1 MRDPML
7 DSKDRRGSQRAD
19 LKYQNR
25 LFAFVL
31 ILVLATP
38 VHSWSS
44 KGRSETPPVPA
55 TRDNSSRNAVVA
67 VFRSLEKS
75 EQTGNGKLYLS
86 VQSRRKLDEAGE
98 KFIQQFSKGF
108 PPDPAV
114 RYTLMGVRIRNGHAA
129 VLGKITRST
138 SPAPQYYLGK
148 LVLEKGSWKIA
159 EDLLDQE
166 PIGASALEAA
176 IPPEGGAFSRSG
188 SPWSKVPYAAINA
201 KWFKPSEVE
210 WELQATTDESFV
222 YVRFEARAPL
232 PTPGAELPAKATL
245 KEIPPSPNVM
255 VIRTPNGKNFSI
267 ILSSNPMTRATF
279 DEAGRATSNR
289 FFVQYSFTVK
299 NAAGATLFSGSTRDT
314 FDPLIA
320 MHDRFLDLRL
330 PLKSLSVEGPGSG
343 MEIREANSLAKIL
356 PYQVGRFSP

>member
-1 MRDPML
+1 MSNKKQSPRSQGASLEYSSPLFFALMVML
-7 DSKDRRGSQRAD
+7 GAPAYSWAAQGRNATHVVGSPR
-19 LKYQNR
+19 
-25 LFAFVL
+25 
-31 ILVLATP
+31 
-38 VHSWSS
+38 
-44 KGRSETPPVPA
+44 E
-55 TRDNSSRNAVVA
+55 NSSRDAVVA

-75 EQTGNGKLYLS
+75 EQTGDGKLYLS
-86 VQSRRKLDEAGE
+86 VQSRSKLDAAGE
-98 KFIQQFSKGF
+98 KFIQEFSKGF
-108 PPDPAV
+108 PPDPSV
-114 RYTLMGVRIRNGHAA
+114 RYTLMGVRIRNDHAA

-166 PIGASALEAA
+166 PIDASALEAA
-176 IPPEGGAFSRSG
+176 VPPEGGAFSRSG

-210 WELQATTDESFV
+210 WRLQATADESFV
-222 YVRFEARAPL
+222 YIRFEARAPL

-255 VIRTPNGKNFSI
+255 VIRTANGKNFSL

-299 NAAGATLFSGSTRDT
+299 NAAGATLFSGGTRDT
-314 FDPLIA
+314 FAPLIIV
-320 MHDRFLDLRL
+320 HDRFLDLRL
-330 PLKSLSVEGPGSG
+330 PLKSLFVEGTGSG
-343 MEIREANSLAKIL
+343 IEIREANSLAKIL